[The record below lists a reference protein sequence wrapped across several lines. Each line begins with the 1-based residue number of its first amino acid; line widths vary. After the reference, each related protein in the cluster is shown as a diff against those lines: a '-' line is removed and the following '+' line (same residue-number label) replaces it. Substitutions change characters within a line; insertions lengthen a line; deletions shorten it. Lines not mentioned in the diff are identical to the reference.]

1 VRDEEGGEIA
11 LPKQLLAGRYV
22 FVGLTAPGLLDLRP
36 TPLGAVFPGVEIH
49 ATVMENLLAGRLVVP
64 PRRSWTWAL
73 ALAAA
78 VAVALALGRVR
89 GALSALPLPLVAGL
103 LLLVSTAA
111 FRAGAWLP
119 LAAPLLAA
127 ALAFV
132 SVQTVDY
139 ATEGRQRRFLK
150 HAFRHYLSPTV
161 IEKILEDPS
170 RLALGGERKELTI
183 FFSDLADFTTLSEK
197 LEPEA
202 LTSLLNLY
210 LTEMTDV
217 IQGEG
222 GTVDKYEGDA
232 IIAFWNAPLDQPD
245 HATCAVRAALGC
257 LAALDRLNPR
267 LAELSGSALRMRIGV
282 HTGTAVVGNMGSRD
296 RFDYTVLGDAAN
308 LASRLEGTCKVFGVK
323 LLVSEETFRRVGGTV
338 PAREIG
344 LVRVAGRRT
353 PTRVF
358 EPGAA
363 DTRSFDEALR
373 AWYQGDLERAAAGFA
388 RLPDDPAASAYRVR
402 CEELRAAGGTPAE
415 WSGVWEMRGK

>member
-1 VRDEEGGEIA
+1 
-11 LPKQLLAGRYV
+11 
-22 FVGLTAPGLLDLRP
+22 VGLTAPGLFDLRP
-36 TPLGAVFPGVEIH
+36 TPLGAVFPGVEVH
-49 ATVMENLLAGRLVVP
+49 AIAMENLLAGRFVVP
-64 PRRSWTWAL
+64 PRRSWAWAL
-73 ALAAA
+73 SLAAA
-78 VAVALALGRVR
+78 ASVALLLRRVR
-89 GALSALPLPLVAGL
+89 GALSLVPLPAVAI
-103 LLLVSTAA
+103 LLVLLAAAA
-111 FRAGAWLP
+111 FRAGAWVP

-150 HAFRHYLSPTV
+150 HAFRHYLSPAV

-183 FFSDLADFTTLSEK
+183 FFSDLADFTSLSER

-217 IQGEG
+217 IQAER

-245 HATCAVRAALGC
+245 HALCAVRAALGC

-267 LAELSGSALRMRIGV
+267 LAELAGSALHMRIGV

-308 LASRLEGTCKVFGVK
+308 LASRLEGTCKVFGAR
-323 LLVSEETFRRVGGTV
+323 LLVSEETFRRLGGAV
-338 PAREIG
+338 DAREIG
-344 LVRVAGRRT
+344 LVRVVGRRT

-358 EPGAA
+358 EPYAPGATVGSEDRVRA
-363 DTRSFDEALR
+363 FDEALR
-373 AWYQGDLERAAAGFA
+373 AWYRGDLAVATSRFAALAG
-388 RLPDDPAASAYRVR
+388 DPVASAYAAR
-402 CEELRAAGGTPAE
+402 CEELRVAGGALAE
-415 WSGVWEMRGK
+415 WNGVWEMRGK